1 MSGPPL
7 IGPGRLPRCFQE
19 WAPFLLEAPWVG
31 PNLCD
36 IPTNFQ
42 LDKYVAASI
51 LGVFQLYI
59 MKGHNTCAWLR
70 VAEERLCGRSCC
82 QKYCKVHLA
91 IIRKGR
97 KISVPCRI
105 CGRGVQSEIEL
116 CQGCGRGKV
125 WLRHARLEKK
135 ARSIY
140 AGVMSQLL
148 HNLPPI

>member
-1 MSGPPL
+1 MWGALFARSS
-7 IGPGRLPRCFQE
+7 IRGR
-19 WAPFLLEAPWVG
+19 ADLLGSARGG

-36 IPTNFQ
+36 TPTKLQ
-42 LDKYVAASI
+42 LDKYMVASI
-51 LGVFQLYI
+51 PEVFQLHR

-116 CQGCGRGKV
+116 CRGCGRGKV
-125 WLRHARLEKK
+125 WLRHDRLEKK
-135 ARSIY
+135 VRSIY
-140 AGVMSQLL
+140 ADVMCQLL
-148 HNLPPI
+148 NNLPTI